1 MSIKQIFD
9 EISNLTGD
17 KAKMEKLAE
26 YSNNELLREV
36 LYLTCSKRIKFYIK
50 QIPKYTPNNDQP
62 QSLEWALQGLD
73 QLINR
78 NYTGNNAVEWLRTLL
93 SALSN
98 DDAYILERIIGK
110 DAKLGMGTTF
120 INKVIPGLIEKT
132 PYMGCVPFDAKK
144 AKALFKDGY
153 NILSEVKA
161 DGRYVNIIIRD
172 GEVEMESR
180 QGEETILGVCPL
192 VEALSIFDDCVLN
205 GELVMNNNNTRLINN
220 GIIASL
226 IDFIKKEDSR
236 TTKENQKKYEVFI
249 KEKGLTIEEA
259 QQQLR
264 LKVWD
269 VISVEDYYNMKSSTI
284 REARLE
290 HLESI
295 VVDNEYISIVE
306 HKYVSSFE
314 EAMEH
319 FTEVLEKGEEG
330 TVLKSLNGV
339 WANGK
344 PTHQIKLKLEMNLD
358 LEITGFNY
366 GKKGTK
372 NENVISSIACKSSC
386 GKLVANAQGLTEK
399 LMVFVTENQESLL
412 GSIIEVKCNGISSNS
427 NGGYSVYY
435 PALSDFR
442 QDKTEANSLEE
453 CLEIQDSILGLK

>member
-1 MSIKQIFD
+1 MSIKKIFD
-9 EISNLTGD
+9 EISALSGD
-17 KAKMEKLAE
+17 KAKMAKLEE
-26 YSNNELLREV
+26 YSTNELLREV

-50 QIPKYTPNNDQP
+50 QIPEYTPDNDQP
-62 QSLEWALQGLD
+62 ETLEWALQGLD
-73 QLINR
+73 YLINR
-78 NYTGNNAVEWLRTLL
+78 TYTGNKASGWLQTLL
-93 SALSN
+93 NALSA
-98 DDAYILERIIGK
+98 DDAYILERIISK

-132 PYMGCVPFDAKK
+132 PYMGCVPFDIKK

-153 NILSEVKA
+153 SVLSEVKA
-161 DGRYVNIIIRD
+161 DGRYVNVIIRG

-180 QGEETILGVCPL
+180 QGEATILGDCPL
-192 VEALSIFDDCVLN
+192 IRALSNFDDCVLN
-205 GELVMNNNNTRLINN
+205 GELVMNNDNTRLINN
-220 GIIASL
+220 GIISSL
-226 IDFIKKEDSR
+226 IDFIKKQDSR
-236 TTKENQKKYEVFI
+236 TTLENQKKYDAFL
-249 KEKGLTIEEA
+249 KEKGLTLEEA
-259 QQQLR
+259 QEQLR

-269 VISVEDYYNMKSSTI
+269 VIQVEDYYNMKSSTI

-295 VVDNEYISIVE
+295 VDDNDFVSIVE

-314 EAMEH
+314 EAMQH

-330 TVLKSLNGV
+330 TVLKSIKGT

-358 LEITGFNY
+358 LKITGFNY

-372 NENVISSIACKSSC
+372 NENVISSIECRSSC

-399 LMVFVTENQESLL
+399 LMDFVTENQYTLK

-442 QDKTEANSLEE
+442 NDKSEANSLEE
-453 CLEIQDSILGLK
+453 CIEIQESILGLK

>member
-9 EISNLTGD
+9 EISALTGD
-17 KAKMEKLAE
+17 KAKMEKLAQ
-26 YSNNELLREV
+26 YSSNELLREV

-50 QIPKYTPNNDQP
+50 QIPEYTPDNDQP
-62 QSLEWALQGLD
+62 ETLEWALQGLD
-73 QLINR
+73 WLINR
-78 NYTGNNAVEWLRTLL
+78 TYTGNKASEWLQTLL
-93 SALSN
+93 SGLSA

-132 PYMGCVPFDAKK
+132 PYMGCVPFDIKK
-144 AKALFKDGY
+144 AKALFKDGKRV
-153 NILSEVKA
+153 LSEVKA
-161 DGRYVNIIIRD
+161 DGRYVNVIIRG

-180 QGEETILGVCPL
+180 QGEPTYLGSAPL
-192 VEALSIFDDCVLN
+192 IPYLSTFSDCVLN
-205 GELVMNNNNTRLINN
+205 GELVMDNSNSRLINN
-220 GIIASL
+220 GIIASV
-226 IDFIKKEDSR
+226 IDYNLKFNSR
-236 TTKENQKKYEVFI
+236 TEKENQKKYDTFI

-259 QQQLR
+259 QDKIK

-269 VISVEDYYNMKSSTI
+269 VITVEDYYNMKSNAPRI
-284 REARLE
+284 ERLNSLLM
-290 HLESI
+290 HI
-295 VVDNEYISIVE
+295 KNNDFVSIVE
-306 HKYVSSFE
+306 HKYVNSYE
-314 EAMEH
+314 EAMQH
-319 FTEVLEKGEEG
+319 FAEVLERGEEG

-372 NENVISSIACKSSC
+372 NEKVISSIECKSSC

-399 LMVFVTENQESLL
+399 LMVYVTDNQDNLL

-442 QDKTEANSLEE
+442 QDKSEANSLEE

>member
-1 MSIKQIFD
+1 
-9 EISNLTGD
+9 
-17 KAKMEKLAE
+17 
-26 YSNNELLREV
+26 
-36 LYLTCSKRIKFYIK
+36 
-50 QIPKYTPNNDQP
+50 
-62 QSLEWALQGLD
+62 
-73 QLINR
+73 
-78 NYTGNNAVEWLRTLL
+78 
-93 SALSN
+93 
-98 DDAYILERIIGK
+98 
-110 DAKLGMGTTF
+110 
-120 INKVIPGLIEKT
+120 
-132 PYMGCVPFDAKK
+132 MGCVPFDIKK

-153 NILSEVKA
+153 SVLSEVKA
-161 DGRYVNIIIRD
+161 DGRYVNVIIRD

-180 QGEETILGVCPL
+180 QGEETTLGVCPL
-192 VEALSIFDDCVLN
+192 IETLSTFEDCVLN
-205 GELVMNNNNTRLINN
+205 GELVMNNGNTRLINN

-226 IDFIKKEDSR
+226 IDFIKKESSR
-236 TTKENQKKYEVFI
+236 TTKENQKKYDAFL

-259 QQQLR
+259 KQQLR

-269 VISVEDYYNMKSSTI
+269 IISVDDYYNMKSSTI

-290 HLESI
+290 HLQSI
-295 VVDNEYISIVE
+295 VEDNEYITIVE

-314 EAMEH
+314 EAMQH

-330 TVLKSLNGV
+330 TVLKSLSGV

-372 NENVISSIACKSSC
+372 NEHVISSIECKSYC

-399 LMVFVTENQESLL
+399 LMEYVTENQFDLF